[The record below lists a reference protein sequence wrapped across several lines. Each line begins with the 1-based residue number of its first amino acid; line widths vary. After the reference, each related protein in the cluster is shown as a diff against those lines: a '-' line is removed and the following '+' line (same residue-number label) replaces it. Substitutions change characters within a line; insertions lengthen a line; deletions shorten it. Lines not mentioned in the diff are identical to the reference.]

1 MRFLA
6 TVLCILGLGVAALA
20 ADPVSLTF
28 VAGSGY
34 IVSQGDFKVA
44 IDGLTSLET
53 PAATQAMM
61 AAASAPFD
69 VDLILV
75 THSDPDHFNASLIA
89 SNMTTN
95 PQAVLIGPANVVRAV
110 LAQAPTLDPARLIVV
125 HPGLYSPLTVEA
137 AGLSIDVF
145 SFPLPG
151 PENVGYRFRVGGL
164 TFVDPGDLNFDTIAS
179 DFARTG
185 LSRTGLGQTG
195 LSQAGIIQETTD
207 VLILPYFL
215 FNAEYRTAI
224 PACPARLYVP
234 THAQLNS
241 LSLACTLAR
250 GVTENV
256 LCFTSSLETRAIEL
270 APQP

>member
-1 MRFLA
+1 MRFLV

-20 ADPVSLTF
+20 AEPVTLTF

-34 IVSQGDFKVA
+34 VIGQGDFKVA

-53 PAATQAMM
+53 TAATQTLM
-61 AAASAPFD
+61 AAAQPPFD
-69 VDLILV
+69 VNLILV

-89 SNMTTN
+89 SNMAAS
-95 PQAVLIGPANVVRAV
+95 PQAILVGPANVVRAI

-125 HPGLYSPLTVEA
+125 HPGLHSPQTVEA

-185 LSRTGLGQTG
+185 WTQTPP
-195 LSQAGIIQETTD
+195 D

-215 FNAEYRTAI
+215 FNAEYRAAI

-234 THAQLNS
+234 THAQLNN
-241 LSLACTLAR
+241 LSLACETAR
-250 GVTENV
+250 SVTANA
-256 LCFTSSLETRAIEL
+256 LCFSHSLEEQVIPAL
-270 APQP
+270 GD

>member
-1 MRFLA
+1 MRFL
-6 TVLCILGLGVAALA
+6 VMILCVLGVGLTALA
-20 ADPVSLTF
+20 AEPVTMTF

-53 PAATQAMM
+53 PAATQALI
-61 AAASAPFD
+61 AAAQPPFD

-75 THSDPDHFNASLIA
+75 THSDPDHFNASLVS
-89 SNMTTN
+89 SNMTAN
-95 PQAVLIGPANVVRAV
+95 LQAILVGPANVVRAV

-125 HPGLYSPLTVEA
+125 HPGLYSLQTVEA

-151 PENVGYRFRVGGL
+151 PENVGYRFRVGDL
-164 TFVDPGDLNFDTIAS
+164 TFADPGDLNFDTIAM

-185 LSRTGLGQTG
+185 WS
-195 LSQAGIIQETTD
+195 ETPPD

-215 FNAEYRTAI
+215 LNAEYRAVI
-224 PACPARLYVP
+224 PMCPARLYVP

-241 LSLACTLAR
+241 LSLACETAR
-250 GVTENV
+250 SVTVNV
-256 LCFTSSLETRAIEL
+256 LCFLHSLEEQVIPVL
-270 APQP
+270 GN

>member
-1 MRFLA
+1 MRFLV
-6 TVLCILGLGVAALA
+6 TLLCILGLGVAALA
-20 ADPVSLTF
+20 AEPVTMTF
-28 VAGSGY
+28 IAGSGY
-34 IVSQGDFKVA
+34 IVSQGDLRIA

-53 PAATQAMM
+53 PETTQALM
-61 AAASAPFD
+61 AAAQPPFN
-69 VDLILV
+69 VNVILV
-75 THSDPDHFNASLIA
+75 THSDPDHFDASLIV
-89 SNMTTN
+89 SNVTAN
-95 PQAVLIGPANVVRAV
+95 PLAILIGPANVVRAV

-125 HPGLYSPLTVEA
+125 HPGLSSPQTVEA

-145 SFPLPG
+145 SFPYPG

-185 LSRTGLGQTG
+185 LSRTGL
-195 LSQAGIIQETTD
+195 SQAGIIQETTD

-234 THAQLNS
+234 PHAQLNS

-256 LCFTSSLETRAIEL
+256 LCFAASLETRAIEL

>member
-1 MRFLA
+1 
-6 TVLCILGLGVAALA
+6 
-20 ADPVSLTF
+20 VSLTF

-241 LSLACTLAR
+241 LSLACTLAES
-250 GVTENV
+250 VTSNV
-256 LCFTSSLETRAIEL
+256 LCFASSLETKAIEL

>member
-1 MRFLA
+1 MRFLV
-6 TVLCILGLGVAALA
+6 TLLCILGLGVAAQA
-20 ADPVSLTF
+20 AEPVSLTF

-53 PAATQAMM
+53 PEATQALMS
-61 AAASAPFD
+61 AASAPFD
-69 VDLILV
+69 IDLILV

-89 SNMTTN
+89 SNMTAN
-95 PQAVLIGPANVVRAV
+95 LQAVLIGPANVARAV

-125 HPGLYSPLTVEA
+125 HPGFATPQTVEA

-145 SFPLPG
+145 SFPYPG

-185 LSRTGLGQTG
+185 LSRTGL
-195 LSQAGIIQETTD
+195 SQAGIIQETTD

-215 FNAEYRTAI
+215 FNAEYRAVI
-224 PACPARLYVP
+224 PTCPARLYVP
-234 THAQLNS
+234 THAQLG
-241 LSLACTLAR
+241 SLALACETAR
-250 GVTENV
+250 GVTDRV
-256 LCFTSSLETRAIEL
+256 LCFSRSLEEQAISPL
-270 APQP
+270 ND

>member
-1 MRFLA
+1 MRVLM
-6 TVLCILGLGVAALA
+6 TLLCILGLGVAAQA
-20 ADPVSLTF
+20 AEPVTMTF
-28 VAGSGY
+28 IAGSGY
-34 IVSQGDFKVA
+34 VIGQGDFKVA

-53 PAATQAMM
+53 SAQTRALMVAAQP
-61 AAASAPFD
+61 PFD

-75 THSDPDHFNASLIA
+75 THSDSDHFDASLVA
-89 SNMTTN
+89 SNMTAN
-95 PQAVLIGPANVVRAV
+95 LQAVLIGPANVVRAV

-125 HPGLYSPLTVEA
+125 HLGSATPQTVEA
-137 AGLSIDVF
+137 AGLSMDVF
-145 SFPLPG
+145 SFPYPG
-151 PENVGYRFRVGGL
+151 PENVGYRFQVGGL

-185 LSRTGLGQTG
+185 LSGIG
-195 LSQAGIIQETTD
+195 LSGAGIIRETTD

-256 LCFTSSLETRAIEL
+256 LCFAASLETRAIEL

>member
-1 MRFLA
+1 MRFLV
-6 TVLCILGLGVAALA
+6 TILCVLVVGVAALA
-20 ADPVSLTF
+20 AEPVTLTF

-34 IVSQGDFKVA
+34 IVSQGNFKVA

-53 PAATQAMM
+53 TAATQTLM
-61 AAASAPFD
+61 AAAQSPFD

-89 SNMTTN
+89 SNMVAN
-95 PQAVLIGPANVVRAV
+95 PLTILIGPANVVRAV

-125 HPGLYSPLTVEA
+125 HPGLSSPQTVEA

-151 PENVGYRFRVGGL
+151 PENVGYRFGVGDL
-164 TFVDPGDLNFDTIAS
+164 AFADPGDLNFDTIAM

-185 LSRTGLGQTG
+185 WT
-195 LSQAGIIQETTD
+195 ETPPD

-215 FNAEYRTAI
+215 FNAEYRAVI
-224 PACPARLYVP
+224 PMCPARLYVP
-234 THAQLNS
+234 THAQLG
-241 LSLACTLAR
+241 SLALACETAQ
-250 GVTENV
+250 GVTDRV
-256 LCFTSSLETRAIEL
+256 LCFSRSLEEQAVSLT
-270 APQP
+270 PQ

>member
-1 MRFLA
+1 M
-6 TVLCILGLGVAALA
+6 LGAAVLA
-20 ADPVSLTF
+20 AEPVTMTF
-28 VAGSGY
+28 IAGSGY
-34 IVSQGDFKVA
+34 VVGQGDFKVA

-53 PAATQAMM
+53 SAATQALM
-61 AAASAPFD
+61 AAAQSPFD

-89 SNMTTN
+89 GNMVAN
-95 PQAVLIGPANVVRAV
+95 PLTILVGPANVVRAV

-125 HPGLYSPLTVEA
+125 HPGLYSPQTVEA

-151 PENVGYRFRVGGL
+151 PENVGYRFRVGDL
-164 TFVDPGDLNFDTIAS
+164 AFADPGDLNFDTIAM

-185 LSRTGLGQTG
+185 WT
-195 LSQAGIIQETTD
+195 ETPPD

-215 FNAEYRTAI
+215 FNAEYRAVI
-224 PACPARLYVP
+224 PTCPARLYVP

-241 LSLACTLAR
+241 LSLACETAR
-250 GVTENV
+250 SVTANV
-256 LCFTSSLETRAIEL
+256 LCFSHSLEEQVIPAL
-270 APQP
+270 GD

>member
-1 MRFLA
+1 MRL
-6 TVLCILGLGVAALA
+6 TLTILCVVGLGTAALA
-20 ADPVSLTF
+20 VEPVTLTF
-28 VAGSGY
+28 IAGSGY

-53 PAATQAMM
+53 SVQTRALM
-61 AAASAPFD
+61 AAAQPPFD
-69 VDLILV
+69 IDLILV
-75 THSDPDHFNASLIA
+75 THSDSDHFDASLIA
-89 SNMTTN
+89 SNMTAN
-95 PQAVLIGPANVVRAV
+95 LQAVLIGPASVVRAV

-125 HPGLYSPLTVEA
+125 HPGLYSPQTVEA

-145 SFPLPG
+145 SFPLRG

-185 LSRTGLGQTG
+185 LGRTG

-215 FNAEYRTAI
+215 FNAEYRAVI
-224 PACPARLYVP
+224 PMCPARLYVP
-234 THAQLNS
+234 THAQLG
-241 LSLACTLAR
+241 SLALACETAR
-250 GVTENV
+250 GVTDRI
-256 LCFTSSLETRAIEL
+256 LCFSRSLEEQAVSLT
-270 APQP
+270 PQ

>member
-6 TVLCILGLGVAALA
+6 TGLCVLVVGVAALA
-20 ADPVSLTF
+20 AEPVTMTF

-34 IVSQGDFKVA
+34 VIGQGEFKLA

-53 PAATQAMM
+53 SAATQALI
-61 AAASAPFD
+61 AAAQPPFD
-69 VDLILV
+69 IDLILV

-89 SNMTTN
+89 GNMTAN
-95 PQAVLIGPANVVRAV
+95 PLAVLVGPANVVRAV

-125 HPGLYSPLTVEA
+125 HPGLSSPQTVEA

-164 TFVDPGDLNFDTIAS
+164 VFVDPGDLNFDTATS
-179 DFARTG
+179 DLVRTG
-185 LSRTGLGQTG
+185 LSE
-195 LSQAGIIQETTD
+195 AGISREATD

-215 FNAEYRTAI
+215 FRTEYQASI
-224 PACPARLYVP
+224 PMCPARLYVP
-234 THAQLNS
+234 THAQLG
-241 LSLACTLAR
+241 SLALACETAQ
-250 GVTENV
+250 GVTDCV
-256 LCFTSSLETRAIEL
+256 LCFSHSLEEQIVP
-270 APQP
+270 APSN

>member
-1 MRFLA
+1 MRFLV
-6 TVLCILGLGVAALA
+6 TILCVLVVGVAALA
-20 ADPVSLTF
+20 AEPVTLTF

-34 IVSQGDFKVA
+34 IVSQGNFKVA

-53 PAATQAMM
+53 TAATQTLM
-61 AAASAPFD
+61 AAAQSPFD

-89 SNMTTN
+89 SNMVAN
-95 PQAVLIGPANVVRAV
+95 PLTILIGPANVVRAV

-125 HPGLYSPLTVEA
+125 HPGLSSPQTVEA

-164 TFVDPGDLNFDTIAS
+164 AFADPGDLNFDTIAS

-185 LSRTGLGQTG
+185 WT
-195 LSQAGIIQETTD
+195 ETPPD

-215 FNAEYRTAI
+215 FNAEYRAVI
-224 PACPARLYVP
+224 PTCPARLYVP
-234 THAQLNS
+234 THAQLG
-241 LSLACTLAR
+241 SLALACETAR
-250 GVTENV
+250 GVTDRV
-256 LCFTSSLETRAIEL
+256 LCFSRSLEEQVVLLT
-270 APQP
+270 PQ

>member
-1 MRFLA
+1 MRFLV
-6 TVLCILGLGVAALA
+6 TLLCILGLGVAALA
-20 ADPVSLTF
+20 AEPVSLTF

-53 PAATQAMM
+53 SVQTRALM
-61 AAASAPFD
+61 AAAQPPFD
-69 VDLILV
+69 IDLILV
-75 THSDPDHFNASLIA
+75 THSDSDHFDASLIA

-95 PQAVLIGPANVVRAV
+95 LQAVLIGPANVVRAV
-110 LAQAPTLDPARLIVV
+110 LAQAPTLDLARLIVV
-125 HPGLYSPLTVEA
+125 HPGFATPQTVEA

-145 SFPLPG
+145 SFPYPG

-179 DFARTG
+179 DFAR
-185 LSRTGLGQTG
+185 TG

-250 GVTENV
+250 GVTENI
-256 LCFTSSLETRAIEL
+256 LCFTSSLETKAIEL
-270 APQP
+270 TPQP

>member
-1 MRFLA
+1 MRFLV
-6 TVLCILGLGVAALA
+6 TLLCILGLGVAAQA
-20 ADPVSLTF
+20 AEPVSLTF

-53 PAATQAMM
+53 PEATRALM

-75 THSDPDHFNASLIA
+75 THSDSDHFNASLIA
-89 SNMTTN
+89 SNMTAN
-95 PQAVLIGPANVVRAV
+95 PLAVLIGPANVVRAV
-110 LAQAPTLDPARLIVV
+110 LAQAPTLDPARLVVV
-125 HPGLYSPLTVEA
+125 HPGLYSPQTVEA

-151 PENVGYRFRVGGL
+151 PENVGYRFRVGEL
-164 TFVDPGDLNFDTIAS
+164 AFADPGDLNFDTIAM

-185 LSRTGLGQTG
+185 WT
-195 LSQAGIIQETTD
+195 ETPPD

-224 PACPARLYVP
+224 PACPARQYVP

-241 LSLACTLAR
+241 LSLACTLA
-250 GVTENV
+250 GSVTSNV
-256 LCFTSSLETRAIEL
+256 LCFASSLETKVIEL

>member
-1 MRFLA
+1 MRFLV
-6 TVLCILGLGVAALA
+6 TLLCILGLGVAALA
-20 ADPVSLTF
+20 AEPVKMTF
-28 VAGSGY
+28 IAGSGY

-53 PAATQAMM
+53 PEATRALM
-61 AAASAPFD
+61 AAAQPPFD
-69 VDLILV
+69 IDLILV
-75 THSDPDHFNASLIA
+75 THSDSDHFDASLIA
-89 SNMTTN
+89 SNMTAN
-95 PQAVLIGPANVVRAV
+95 LQAVLIGPANVARAV

-125 HPGLYSPLTVEA
+125 HPGLYSPQTVEA

-145 SFPLPG
+145 SFPYPG

-164 TFVDPGDLNFDTIAS
+164 TFADPGDLNFDTIAS

-185 LSRTGLGQTG
+185 W
-195 LSQAGIIQETTD
+195 AETSPD

-234 THAQLNS
+234 THAQLG
-241 LSLACTLAR
+241 SLALACETAQ
-250 GVTENV
+250 GVTDRV
-256 LCFTSSLETRAIEL
+256 LCFSRSLEEQAVSLTPR
-270 APQP
+270 